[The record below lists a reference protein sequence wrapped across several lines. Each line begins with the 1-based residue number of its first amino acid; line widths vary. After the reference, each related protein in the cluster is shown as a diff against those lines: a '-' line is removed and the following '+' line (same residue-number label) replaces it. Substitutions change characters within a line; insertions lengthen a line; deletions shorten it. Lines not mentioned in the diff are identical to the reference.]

1 MFSTHNYSNNR
12 HGATSGSTSATF
24 QGSFSGTEGPEAANK
39 LCSTIKIKLGQINA
53 LQFLT
58 TPLQEIVSQIPP
70 PETKSAKLEVYKM
83 EQKLL
88 EHWNR
93 AYWTVREFF
102 LAGSPAGEQMKL
114 FDDTADLPELWRT
127 FNVHYVAAANFS
139 GLFSLFDQLYGP
151 SFVQKNL
158 LAEFVRQNDLQRRIM
173 DLKDQ
178 PHVNFM
184 QTPQKALFQSPFSR
198 RTLDLRETPLE
209 EDPSDDSAEGGA
221 ATPKERTFL
230 TTTTESIIPQTYE
243 SRDEWRR
250 VMSTLFT
257 MRNQKE
263 HGPTILRFIRDTLL
277 RDETERSAF
286 SLTEQK
292 IYSSLRTYLEF

>member
-1 MFSTHNYSNNR
+1 
-12 HGATSGSTSATF
+12 
-24 QGSFSGTEGPEAANK
+24 
-39 LCSTIKIKLGQINA
+39 
-53 LQFLT
+53 
-58 TPLQEIVSQIPP
+58 
-70 PETKSAKLEVYKM
+70 
-83 EQKLL
+83 
-88 EHWNR
+88 
-93 AYWTVREFF
+93 
-102 LAGSPAGEQMKL
+102 
-114 FDDTADLPELWRT
+114 
-127 FNVHYVAAANFS
+127 
-139 GLFSLFDQLYGP
+139 
-151 SFVQKNL
+151 
-158 LAEFVRQNDLQRRIM
+158 M

-184 QTPQKALFQSPFSR
+184 QTPQKALFRSPFSR

-209 EDPSDDSAEGGA
+209 EDSSPTYDSADGGE
-221 ATPKERTFL
+221 ATPKERTFS
-230 TTTTESIIPQTYE
+230 TTTAESIISQTYE

-292 IYSSLRTYLEF
+292 IYSSLRTSDIQPCGQAEKADGSAG